1 MASFRDRFLT
11 PRVAR
16 ATTSPSAIVAVG
28 AGAAAGILVGLGP
41 IGAVVLGAGAWAARV
56 LAAVPR
62 APARQNVSPRQ
73 LADPW
78 RSLLAD
84 VQSSRGRFDDALRG
98 VRAGPLLDRLRGLGD
113 RLDTAIDE
121 AGRIA
126 RAGNTLTDGRRRIDT
141 ATLQRELAETRA
153 MAATDRTAQMERSV
167 QSQLDAAE
175 RLDRTIADTY
185 ERLRLLDAR
194 IDETVTRTV
203 ELSVTQVEGD
213 DLGGL
218 DAEVESIVGEME
230 ALRQAVEETDTS
242 ALPDLPATATPT
254 APPAAP
260 EAPPAPDQRP
270 SPGTGSP

>member
-11 PRVAR
+11 PKVAR

-62 APARQNVSPRQ
+62 NPARAAVSPRQ

-84 VQSSRGRFDDALRG
+84 VQASRGRFDDALRG
-98 VRAGPLLDRLRGLGD
+98 VRPGPLRDRLAGLGD

-141 ATLQRELAETRA
+141 TTLHRELADTQA
-153 MAATDRTAQMERSV
+153 LPATDRTAQMARSV

-203 ELSVTQVEGD
+203 ELSVTQVGGD

-242 ALPDLPATATPT
+242 ALPTLPV
-254 APPAAP
+254 P
-260 EAPPAPDQRP
+260 EPDPQGETRP